1 MWPKDQHTHRK
12 IRKHK
17 MELRHLRY
25 FVTVAE
31 ELNFTRAAEKLNT
44 VQPSLSQQ
52 IKDLEREVEVQL
64 LKRNNRKV
72 ELTEAG
78 QAFLKEALVSLE
90 HAERAIQVARQI
102 AHANKDQLNI
112 GFVPV
117 AEMKVFPYI
126 MPTIRAHFPEV
137 KINFHS
143 LTDAQQFR
151 ALKKGEI
158 DIAFT
163 RYIENAE
170 ELEHVQIFSEPLALI
185 VPKSSPIAEQRH
197 VSIKSLNQQDFIISD
212 EGASPQLYKI
222 VTDFL
227 QHSKINV
234 NVVQQSTNILL
245 NVNLVGM
252 GVGWSLVP
260 AYVIP
265 LLGDKIVVKNT
276 IEPLPMID
284 LYASYRKGQKNE
296 LIELILK
303 ILNEQLYMNLF

>member
-1 MWPKDQHTHRK
+1 
-12 IRKHK
+12 

-25 FVTVAE
+25 FVTVAQ

-52 IKDLEREVEVQL
+52 IKDLEREVGVQL
-64 LKRNNRKV
+64 LERNNRKV
-72 ELTEAG
+72 GLTEAG
-78 QAFLKEALVSLE
+78 QAFLTEALLSIE
-90 HAERAIQVARQI
+90 HAERAIQSARQI
-102 AHANKDQLNI
+102 ANAQQDQLNI

-117 AEMKVFPYI
+117 AEMKIFPYI
-126 MPTIRAHFPEV
+126 MPNIRAHFPNI
-137 KINFHS
+137 KIHFHS
-143 LTDAQQFR
+143 LTDASQLK

-163 RYIENAE
+163 RYVDESD

-185 VPKSSPIAEQRH
+185 MPKDSPLAEQRH
-197 VSIKSLNQQDFIISD
+197 VSIKSFNHQDFVISD
-212 EGASPQLYKI
+212 EDASPQLHKI
-222 VTDFL
+222 ITDFFK
-227 QHSKINV
+227 QSKLNV
-234 NVVQQSTNILL
+234 NVIQHSTNILL

-265 LLGDKIVVKNT
+265 LLGDKIIVKNT
-276 IEPLPMID
+276 IEPLPMIN

-296 LIELILK
+296 LLELILK
-303 ILNEQLYMNLF
+303 ILKEQFYMGFF

>member
-1 MWPKDQHTHRK
+1 
-12 IRKHK
+12 

-25 FVTVAE
+25 FVTVAN

-78 QAFLKEALVSLE
+78 QAFLKEALLSLE
-90 HAERAIQVARQI
+90 HAERAIQLARQI

-163 RYIENAE
+163 RYIEHAE

-227 QHSKINV
+227 QQSKINV

-303 ILNEQLYMNLF
+303 ILNEQFYMNLF

>member
-1 MWPKDQHTHRK
+1 
-12 IRKHK
+12 

-25 FVTVAE
+25 FVTVAN

-78 QAFLKEALVSLE
+78 QAFLKEALLSLE

-227 QHSKINV
+227 QQSKINV

-284 LYASYRKGQKNE
+284 LYASYRKGQRNE

-303 ILNEQLYMNLF
+303 ILNEQFYMNLF